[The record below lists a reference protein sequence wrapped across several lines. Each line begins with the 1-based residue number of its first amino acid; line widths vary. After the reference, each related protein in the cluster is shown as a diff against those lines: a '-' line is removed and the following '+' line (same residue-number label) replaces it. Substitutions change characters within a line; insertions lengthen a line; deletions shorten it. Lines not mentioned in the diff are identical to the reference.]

1 MPVVSIPASSG
12 QGSAPDA
19 ATIVTADMAASII
32 GGSPTKVPFGSTMP
46 GGFGSVVSYATGAGD
61 AVTVFVESVPGTSA
75 AVLQTAMA
83 MAGQQGD
90 LQSVSGLGDI
100 AAKEINPNEA
110 TYAFVK
116 GQTMVIIGAQSG
128 SISGSDLDSKVLAV
142 ARQVADQL

>member
-12 QGSAPDA
+12 QGNAPDA

-32 GGSPTKVPFGSTMP
+32 GGSPAKVPFGTMP

-128 SISGSDLDSKVLAV
+128 SIAGSDLDSKVLAV